1 MFGNAFNLNITKKL
15 MEQGKWQAYFQA
27 SQDATFAFEIFSS
40 PFEYFKTKANKNIHI
55 LGTYINFCW
64 HLNCIPTAG
73 KKCQGAERKKY
84 IGLERRKQRPIHF
97 DIG

>member
-15 MEQGKWQAYFQA
+15 TEQGKWQAYFQA

-40 PFEYFKTKANKNIHI
+40 PFEYFKTKANENIHI

-64 HLNCIPTAG
+64 HLNCIPTAE
-73 KKCQGAERKKY
+73 KNARE
-84 IGLERRKQRPIHF
+84 QREKSILA
-97 DIG
+97 